1 LNSIKRPAVNVI
13 QTAAKTGA
21 EDKNLT
27 KPSDIEYLQ
36 ILKKI
41 YDVELIAKLFEIDR

>member
-1 LNSIKRPAVNVI
+1 MSRPAVNVI
-13 QTAAKTGA
+13 QTAANTGA

-41 YDVELIAKLFEIDR
+41 YDLELAAKV

>member
-1 LNSIKRPAVNVI
+1 MRRPAVNVI

-41 YDVELIAKLFEIDR
+41 YDLELVAKV